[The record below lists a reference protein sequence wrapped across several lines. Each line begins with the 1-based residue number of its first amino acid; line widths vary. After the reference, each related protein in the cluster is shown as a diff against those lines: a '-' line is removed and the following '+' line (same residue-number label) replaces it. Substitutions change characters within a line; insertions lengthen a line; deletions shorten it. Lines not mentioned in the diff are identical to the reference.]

1 MISLSGVSKHFN
13 GKRQVVALDAIHL
26 EIDRGEMVAI
36 VGPSGSGKST
46 LLNLIGGLDRPSSGD
61 IRIDGKSIGALPDD
75 ELTRLRRDKIG
86 FIFQFFNLLPSLT
99 CVENVALP
107 LHLKGLPRKDIEKRA
122 CDLLELVQLGARL
135 DHLPDELSGGERQ
148 RVAIARALAFYPPV
162 LLADEPTGNLDS
174 KTGAEIL
181 EPDSRSARAALR
193 HHPHRDA
200 RCRGCRKLSPHR
212 HPAGRPHRRRRPPVI
227 LLRLITWPYVR
238 KHLLR
243 SVLTTAGIVL
253 GVALLVG
260 MRTADQSVLRAFNQT
275 VDRIAGKTQL
285 QVTAGDSGFGEDVLE
300 RVQAV
305 PEVRAAAPVIEA
317 SVDTGLPGQGRILIL
332 AVDMTGD
339 RSLRDYD
346 FDSGDQDVIDDP
358 LVFLAQPDSLI
369 VTREFADRNGLHT
382 GSKITFETMDGPKQ
396 FTVRGILKAGGMAQA
411 FGGNLGIMDI
421 YAAQKV
427 FGRGRLF
434 DRIDVGLNEGVSL
447 EQGEASLAPGPRPDF
462 HGRAA
467 LRPRPPVRIPA
478 GRLYSG
484 DEHLER
490 LRPLHRD
497 VHHLQLVRHRGDAA
511 PDRDRHSA
519 RTGRHARADPHPVPL
534 GKRRGR
540 PARLRCRRGARA
552 GVCPQSHGAHR
563 PHDGGHL
570 RRSAEHRRGADRPVV
585 SAARPGAGRRDEHGR
600 RLHPGSQC
608 RAGRAG
614 AGAAKGQIPGSRRR
628 RKPGAPPPGDFRGGR
643 LAGLPRGGRLSP
655 SLLSRLS
662 PDGPGRAAAH
672 AVPLAG
678 ARTPAAPPH
687 EMAAAGGRLAGRRQP
702 DPGAAPHLG
711 DRGCAHALPG
721 PRDRAGRR
729 RPRQHPDH
737 RRVDLQHT
745 QPRPVR
751 LHLRIAVRPRFPL
764 PGKHASGTGEPAGR
778 RAGAERPHRP
788 RSIPQPAGHGHRD
801 RDGQS
806 GVPRTPPHRVRRS
819 RYHEPPVVGG
829 EGRDH
834 RREPREPRRPARGPD
849 RSSFPRP
856 PAP

>member
-1 MISLSGVSKHFN
+1 
-13 GKRQVVALDAIHL
+13 
-26 EIDRGEMVAI
+26 
-36 VGPSGSGKST
+36 
-46 LLNLIGGLDRPSSGD
+46 
-61 IRIDGKSIGALPDD
+61 
-75 ELTRLRRDKIG
+75 
-86 FIFQFFNLLPSLT
+86 
-99 CVENVALP
+99 
-107 LHLKGLPRKDIEKRA
+107 
-122 CDLLELVQLGARL
+122 
-135 DHLPDELSGGERQ
+135 
-148 RVAIARALAFYPPV
+148 
-162 LLADEPTGNLDS
+162 
-174 KTGAEIL
+174 
-181 EPDSRSARAALR
+181 
-193 HHPHRDA
+193 
-200 RCRGCRKLSPHR
+200 
-212 HPAGRPHRRRRPPVI
+212 
-227 LLRLITWPYVR
+227 
-238 KHLLR
+238 
-243 SVLTTAGIVL
+243 
-253 GVALLVG
+253 
-260 MRTADQSVLRAFNQT
+260 
-275 VDRIAGKTQL
+275 
-285 QVTAGDSGFGEDVLE
+285 
-300 RVQAV
+300 
-305 PEVRAAAPVIEA
+305 
-317 SVDTGLPGQGRILIL
+317 
-332 AVDMTGD
+332 MTGD

-346 FDSGDQDVIDDP
+346 FDSGDEDVIDDP

-369 VTREFADRNGLHT
+369 LTREFADRNGLHT
-382 GSKITFETMDGPKQ
+382 GSKITFADHGRPQAVHHSRHSESRRNGAGLRRQPGDHGYLRRPEGLRARPPLRPHRCRPERRR
-396 FTVRGILKAGGMAQA
+396 VARAGG
-411 FGGNLGIMDI
+411 GI
-421 YAAQKV
+421 AP
-427 FGRGRLF
+427 
-434 DRIDVGLNEGVSL
+434 
-447 EQGEASLAPGPRPDF
+447 PGPRPDF

-467 LRPRPPVRIPA
+467 FRTRPAVRIA
-478 GRLYSG
+478 SGRLYSR

-490 LRPLHRD
+490 LRSLHRD
-497 VHHLQLVRHRGDAA
+497 VHHLQLLRHRRDAA

-519 RTGRHARADPHPVPL
+519 RTGRHARADPHAVPL

-540 PARLRCRRGARA
+540 PARLRCRRGARV

-570 RRSAEHRRGADRPVV
+570 RRSAKHRRGADRPVV
-585 SAARPGAGRRDEHGR
+585 SAAGPGVGRRDEHDR
-600 RLHPGSQC
+600 RLHTGSQR

-628 RKPGAPPPGDFRGGR
+628 RKPGAPPPGDLRGGR

-655 SLLSRLS
+655 GLLSRLS
-662 PDGPGRAAAH
+662 PDDPGRAAAH

-711 DRGCAHALPG
+711 DGGCAHALAG

-729 RPRQHPDH
+729 RPRQHPNH

-745 QPRPVR
+745 QSRPVR
-751 LHLRIAVRPRFPL
+751 LHFRVAVRPRFPL
-764 PGKHASGTGEPAGR
+764 PGKHASGIGEPAGR
-778 RAGAERPHRP
+778 RPGAERPHRP